1 MQRVSNCL
9 ILDGKGNDE
18 RILMLEKPRRG
29 WWYPPGGKMDEG
41 ETILETAVREAEE
54 ETSLTLVRPQLRGVF
69 TIRIEENSIPIN
81 EWMLFTFLAREWRG
95 EVRQGTHEGTL
106 RWIEREKVSTLPM
119 PEGDRIILQKVLSEK
134 GMWIG
139 RFVYTPDYELIRY
152 DLQQG

>member
-1 MQRVSNCL
+1 
-9 ILDGKGNDE
+9 
-18 RILMLEKPRRG
+18 
-29 WWYPPGGKMDEG
+29 MDEG
-41 ETILETAVREAEE
+41 ETIFETAVREAEE
-54 ETSLTLVRPQLRGVF
+54 ETSLTLIRPQLRGVF
-69 TIRIEENSIPIN
+69 TILIEENSVPIN
-81 EWMLFTFLAREWRG
+81 EWMLFTFLAREWSG

-106 RWIEREKVSTLPM
+106 RWIEREKMNTLPM